1 MIAFVVV
8 VARQHLQLGSHSPHH
23 GHA

>member
-1 MIAFVVV
+1 MIAFAVV
-8 VARQHLQLGSHSPHH
+8 VARQHMHLVSHSPHH

>member
-1 MIAFVVV
+1 MIAFAVV
-8 VARQHLQLGSHSPHH
+8 VARQHVQLGSHHPHH